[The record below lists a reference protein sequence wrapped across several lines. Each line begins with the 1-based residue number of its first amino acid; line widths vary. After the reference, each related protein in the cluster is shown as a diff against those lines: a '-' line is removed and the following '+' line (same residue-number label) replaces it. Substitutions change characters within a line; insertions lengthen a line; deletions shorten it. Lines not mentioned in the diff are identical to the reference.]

1 MTHIFPSLLLII
13 TTSNLWSATVEG
25 IKLSNS
31 NQCISIVFNLS
42 GNIKY
47 DIFTLIN
54 PDRLVIDFNNSHQT
68 AKLAIPKFTNT
79 LIHDIRYSMWENTT
93 FRLVLDLNHSIKY
106 GIKALIIDHSHYHK
120 LIINISHKRP
130 LNMIIRKKN
139 DCMIPQIEYI
149 ASKLSHKMLM
159 IKVNN
164 TQIQRNIIIAIDAG
178 HGGLDSGALGKGGT
192 KEKDVVLDISKRLA
206 QLVNNTM
213 GMKAF
218 LIRDKDEFITLR
230 QRIKRA
236 HENGSD
242 MFISIHADSFHN
254 SHVRGASVYVLSKHG
269 ASSEAAQ
276 LVADKENAADLPGN
290 ISLKDKDDL
299 LVAVLLDLTQT
310 VSLESSIKIAN
321 TVLSELKRV
330 SHVHKKHVESA
341 AFVVLRSPDIPS
353 LLVETAFISNADEEQ
368 KLKSADYQNKLA
380 HAIMNG
386 IYSYYEYSLPPNITP
401 IQQHLVQCGDTIIS
415 IAQ

>member
-1 MTHIFPSLLLII
+1 
-13 TTSNLWSATVEG
+13 
-25 IKLSNS
+25 
-31 NQCISIVFNLS
+31 
-42 GNIKY
+42 
-47 DIFTLIN
+47 
-54 PDRLVIDFNNSHQT
+54 
-68 AKLAIPKFTNT
+68 
-79 LIHDIRYSMWENTT
+79 MWENTT